1 MSSGLTKTILQ
12 DAVQGKGRK
21 GRQKK
26 RWEDTI
32 KEWKEWTLVAQL
44 GQLKTGL
51 GGKGLLLSHL
61 WCPNDLSRL
70 WDRPD
75 QTNVEICFRY

>member
-1 MSSGLTKTILQ
+1 MSSGLAKTILQ
-12 DAVQGKGRK
+12 GTVHGKRRK

-32 KEWKEWTLVAQL
+32 KVWKGWTLLAQL

-51 GGKGLLLSHL
+51 GGKGLL
-61 WCPNDLSRL
+61 
-70 WDRPD
+70 
-75 QTNVEICFRY
+75 